1 MKYLI
6 SFFISLWML
15 TPLPGQWESMN
26 GPYGGI
32 ILDLKKND
40 AHQFAATSNGI
51 YRSSDGGRNWIRK
64 AFDPDINY
72 SCNEIGING
81 DFLVANA
88 YQSFND
94 DHSIHYFKSTDSGN
108 TWQEMILPEGVG
120 GSQIEINEYGIYFKE
135 LGNIWISIDQGN
147 SWTASTLPIDNSYMY
162 HLFSFDGHIYTAT
175 ENVIYKSAKNA
186 DDWVP
191 INIDNI
197 EDQIVSVHVFDSIM
211 FVRTAEDGK
220 LFRSTNHG
228 ETWSS
233 LSGIDWG
240 YNNPSFIKNGN
251 AFIGNGLS
259 SLNISYDFGESWQSV
274 VSDDYIEPLHMI
286 SLGDSILAGSFG
298 PGILLS
304 VDAGQTFNFSNEG
317 LDAAYVFHISSD
329 PNFVWAANGFGG
341 VWKQSKLSGNWEYI
355 HSLPVKFNAIDI
367 KTQGQNVF
375 VLDENHQLHTS
386 SDSGETWKNITP
398 QGTLYTNFTEITIDG
413 STVMVGGNVDGEYSV
428 LRTTQDTG
436 RTWNIL
442 SILID
447 DELFY
452 PAIFTRTTNA
462 IFASERE
469 RKFRSIDNGTT
480 WEELYN
486 GPFFDSGCIHCS
498 FMKIFSSGDMLFMLE
513 MDTYFHS
520 TRLHVSHDHGDSW
533 EVADFG
539 YPETG
544 FNAGFTSY
552 ETVGNNLIAFDVNY
566 ANRGILVSF
575 DGGYTSTSFHE
586 GLPTKKIFNVYSG
599 DQYLY
604 AGTAG
609 FGIWRRKID
618 ELLLLSTKPSPSEKE
633 IVLYPNPSNGN
644 INLLSDSFTPGIA
657 TIVLSDIQGKH
668 IESLEYFFDGQL
680 EISTR
685 SLPSG
690 VYFLTFM
697 NENELYTSKFV
708 IAK

>member
-6 SFFISLWML
+6 SFFLSLWML
-15 TPLPGQWESMN
+15 TPLSGQWESMN
-26 GPYGGI
+26 GPYGGV
-32 ILDLKKND
+32 ILDLAQND
-40 AHQFAATSNGI
+40 QHQFAATSNGL
-51 YRSSDGGRNWIRK
+51 YRSADGGKNWIRRT
-64 AFDPDINY
+64 FDPEINY

-81 DFLVANA
+81 NFLVVNA

-94 DHSIHYFKSTDSGN
+94 DHSIHYFKSADSGN
-108 TWQEMILPEGVG
+108 SWQKMTIPEGIG
-120 GSQIEINEYGIYFKE
+120 GSQIEINDYGIYFKV
-135 LGNIWISIDQGN
+135 LGNMWVSIDQGN
-147 SWTASTLPIDNSYMY
+147 SWSASNLPIDNSFMY
-162 HLFSFDGHIYTAT
+162 HLFSYDGHIYTAT
-175 ENVIYKSAKNA
+175 ENVIYKSDEDA
-186 DDWVP
+186 DDWTP
-191 INIDNI
+191 ITIDNI
-197 EDQIVSVHVFDSIM
+197 EEQIVSVHVFDSIM
-211 FVRTAEDGK
+211 FVRTVEDGK

-233 LSGIDWG
+233 ISGIDWG

-259 SLNISYDFGESWQSV
+259 SLNITYDFGESWQSV

-298 PGILLS
+298 LGILLS

-317 LDAAYVFHISSD
+317 LDAVYVSHISEDS
-329 PNFVWAANGFGG
+329 NFVWATNAFGG
-341 VWKQSKLSGNWEYI
+341 VWKQNKLSGTWEYI
-355 HSLPVKFNAIDI
+355 NSLPTHLIVIDI

-386 SDSGETWKNITP
+386 SDHGETWINITP
-398 QGTLYTNFTEITIDG
+398 TGTFYTNFTEITIDG
-413 STVMVGGNVDGEYSV
+413 PTVMVGGNVDGEYSV
-428 LRTTQDTG
+428 IRTTQDTG
-436 RTWNIL
+436 MAWDVL

-452 PAIFTRTTNA
+452 PALFTRTTNA

-469 RKFRSIDNGTT
+469 RKFRSIDNGST

-486 GPFFDSGCIHCS
+486 GPFFDSECIHCS
-498 FMKIFSSGDMLFMLE
+498 FMKIFSTGDMLFMLE

-520 TRLHVSHDHGDSW
+520 TRLHVSHDHGESW
-533 EVADFG
+533 EIADFG

-544 FNAGFTSY
+544 FNGGFTSY
-552 ETVGNNLIAFDVNY
+552 ETVGNNLIAIDVNY

-586 GLPTKKIFNVYSG
+586 GLPTKKIFNVHSG

-618 ELLLLSTKPSPSEKE
+618 ELLLLANRPSPSTKE
-633 IVLYPNPSNGN
+633 IVLYPNPSRGH
-644 INLLSDSFTPGIA
+644 INLRLDSFTPGIA
-657 TIVLSDIQGKH
+657 TIIICDIQGNL
-668 IESLEYFFDGQL
+668 IESREYFFEGHL

-690 VYFLTFM
+690 LYLLTLQTA
-697 NENELYTSKFV
+697 NELYTGKFF
-708 IAK
+708 ITE